1 MTISII
7 TTKQSFECN
16 GSLKEFDFSFP
27 ADSTADIKALI
38 RNADGIETE
47 LTVTSQYSVALSPD
61 GTGGVLTT
69 VATWAT
75 GNTLVVYRETEAT
88 QETEYK
94 NNHAFDQDVLE
105 SNLDKATM
113 ILQEVSEATGRCPK
127 FKLSSGL
134 KDVEIADLVAGK
146 VLKVRDSG
154 DGIDMGATGDEI
166 ANAQAYAEAA
176 ETAKTGA
183 QTAQNKAE
191 KWAEEAE
198 NVEVETGKYSAK
210 HYSAKASESAAGVNL
225 PSIITGD
232 AAKILK
238 VKTDETGY
246 ELQSMP
252 AFAAS
257 GANADITSMT
267 GLNNNGIPVE
277 KVAGALQLSSFQ
289 KARAYLNTDQSVA
302 SGSFVK
308 VALDTTSFDTS
319 SIVDTSNHRIKPTKA
334 GYYWVTGSVGIII
347 LSTEGNYFTI
357 LSINGS
363 EKSRGIRFNTIGDAS
378 SGVSDVIYFDGLD
391 DYVELFVYQNSGSAQ
406 PLEVGS
412 AITYLSIVGP
422 F

>member
-252 AFAAS
+252 AF
-257 GANADITSMT
+257 
-267 GLNNNGIPVE
+267 
-277 KVAGALQLSSFQ
+277 Q

-302 SGSFVK
+302 PGSFVK

-319 SIVDTSNHRIKPTKA
+319 SIVDTVNNRIKPTKA
-334 GYYWVTGSVGIII
+334 GYYKINGAVGIN
-347 LSTEGNYFTI
+347 LSAATNFFAT
-357 LSINGS
+357 LCINGS
-363 EKSRGIRFNTIGDAS
+363 EKSRGSRYEGLQGHIAS
-378 SGVSDVIYFDGLD
+378 AVSDLLYFNGSS